1 MSGTAD
7 AAKMRATLPPRA
19 QLKLRNVGRI
29 LDQSDFMSM
38 AATTIEIIS
47 WP

>member
-7 AAKMRATLPPRA
+7 AAKIRATLPPRA
-19 QLKLRNVGRI
+19 QQKLRITGRI

-38 AATTIEIIS
+38 AATMIKIIS